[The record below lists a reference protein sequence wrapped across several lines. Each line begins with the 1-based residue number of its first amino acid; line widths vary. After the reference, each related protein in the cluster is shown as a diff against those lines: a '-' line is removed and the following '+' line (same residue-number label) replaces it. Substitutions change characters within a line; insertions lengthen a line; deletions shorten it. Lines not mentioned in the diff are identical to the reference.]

1 MTLRSSS
8 YSIRT
13 ENIKHRIGMI
23 LLVVF
28 LFFSYFIWFLMSVQN
43 ICSQKGVKISEIRK
57 DITGLSEPGMGFG
70 VITMIAAVLLAVSGL
85 RYLHSKAE
93 VDFYHSLPVRR
104 RTCLFVIMTND
115 LLIFTGITIIL
126 SVLKCA
132 VAAAAGYFL
141 PAFGMNTARAFVFD
155 VLVFTVTYLTMALSM
170 ILTGHTFVGLMG
182 FCVFAGYVPLILRNL
197 YPGLASMFFKTYY
210 SLSEW
215 GRAFNYFS
223 PITLAGELI
232 LGASVRA
239 RIISLLII
247 CVWNVILTVL
257 VFVLYEKRASEAAG
271 KAMAF
276 PKVKPFV
283 RIMLV
288 IPASIYV
295 GLGLYSISIGS
306 FGAWMVA
313 GILIG
318 GFLSHGLIECI
329 YRFDI
334 RGLLSHKKQMIISIA
349 AAFVI
354 VGIFW
359 LDIFGYDRYVPE
371 KEDTASVIIDNG
383 ILSTNTFWGRE
394 KKGISG
400 EAMGE
405 TLDILK
411 EAALENDENSER
423 YYSED
428 AFYDEYAGYMYT
440 VRYRLKNGK
449 EKIRSYIFDRELKDK
464 LMQTVFATREYKED
478 RFSLYTAD
486 WSKVTGVYINL
497 FMKDEELAL
506 TKEEREELFKIYLE
520 ELSGLDYNTAR
531 SAAPFGWFG
540 VYHNSSDGQNEDD
553 IFNTYDSYGA
563 GNDIYY
569 LYPSFEKTI
578 RYLREELGLKVPTSM
593 EDIQIHKLTMWQNK
607 DGYDE
612 GKSYSISDK
621 EFIDSVKGKLVRSEL
636 AENGECLYPLD
647 TTVGITAEA
656 VTEDG
661 NVETVLYTDSN
672 TLKKI
677 KDYIKMN

>member
-1 MTLRSSS
+1 MTLKNSS

-43 ICSQKGVKISEIRK
+43 ICGQKGLKASEIRK
-57 DITGLSEPGMGFG
+57 GITGLSEPGMGFG

-104 RTCLFVIMTND
+104 RTCLFVILTND
-115 LLIFTGITIIL
+115 LLIFTGIIVII

-141 PAFGMNTARAFVFD
+141 PAFGVNTARAIVYD
-155 VLVFTVTYLTMALSM
+155 VLIFLVTYLTMALSM
-170 ILTGHTFVGLMG
+170 ILTAHTFVGLMG

-197 YPGLASMFFKTYY
+197 YPALASMFYTTYY

-223 PITLAGELI
+223 PITLAVELI
-232 LGASVRA
+232 SGASVRA

-257 VFVLYEKRASEAAG
+257 VFNLYERRASEAAG

-276 PKVKPFV
+276 SKIKPFV

-288 IPASIYV
+288 IPASVYV

-318 GFLSHGLIECI
+318 GFLSHGMIECI
-329 YRFDI
+329 YQFDI
-334 RGLLSHKKQMIISIA
+334 RGFLSHKKQMIISIA

-359 LDIFGYDRYVPE
+359 SDIFGYDRYVPE

-411 EAALENDENSER
+411 EAALKNDKNSES
-423 YYSED
+423 YYGED
-428 AFYDEYAGYMYT
+428 AFYDEYASYT
-440 VRYRLKNGK
+440 VRYRLKNRK
-449 EKIRSYIFDRELKDK
+449 EKIRSYILDRKLKDK
-464 LMQTVFATREYKED
+464 LMQTVFSTREYKED

-520 ELSGLDYNTAR
+520 EFSGLDYNTAR
-531 SAAPFGWFG
+531 SEAPFGWFG
-540 VYHNSSDGQNEDD
+540 VYHNSSDRQYEDGV
-553 IFNTYDSYGA
+553 FHTYDGYGA

-569 LYPSFEKTI
+569 LYPSFKKTI
-578 RYLREELGLKVPTSM
+578 RYLREELGLNVPTSM
-593 EDIQIHKLTMWQNK
+593 EDIQIHKLTMWKNGDDY
-607 DGYDE
+607 DGE
-612 GKSYSISDK
+612 KSYSICNK
-621 EFIDSVKGKLVRSEL
+621 EFIDSVKGKLVRSEMT
-636 AENGECLYPLD
+636 ENGECLYPLD

-661 NVETVLYTDSN
+661 NVEAVLYTDSD
-672 TLKKI
+672 TLEKI
-677 KDYIKMN
+677 KNYIKMK

>member
-23 LLVVF
+23 LFVVF

-43 ICSQKGVKISEIRK
+43 ICSQKGLEVSEIRK
-57 DITGLSEPGMGFG
+57 SITELSEPGMGFG
-70 VITMIAAVLLAVSGL
+70 ILTMIAAVLLAVSGL

-93 VDFYHSLPVRR
+93 VDFYHSLPVKR
-104 RTCLFVIMTND
+104 RTFLFVIMTND
-115 LLIFTGITIIL
+115 LLIFTGIAVII

-132 VAAAAGYFL
+132 VAAAAGYFI
-141 PAFGMNTARAFVFD
+141 PSFGMNAARAFVYDLLIFII
-155 VLVFTVTYLTMALSM
+155 TYLTMALSM
-170 ILTGHTFVGLMG
+170 ILTAHTFVGLMG

-197 YPGLASMFFKTYY
+197 YPSLASMFFKTYY
-210 SLSEW
+210 SFSEW
-215 GRAFNYFS
+215 GRASNYFS
-223 PITLAGELI
+223 PVSLAGELI
-232 LGASVRA
+232 LGASARA

-247 CVWNVILTVL
+247 CVWSVILTVL
-257 VFVLYEKRASEAAG
+257 VFVLYEKRASETAG

-276 PKVKPFV
+276 SALKPFI

-288 IPASIYV
+288 IPASVYV

-306 FGAWMVA
+306 FGGWMIA

-318 GFLSHGLIECI
+318 GFLSHGMIECI
-329 YRFDI
+329 YQFDI
-334 RGLLSHKKQMIISIA
+334 RGLLSHKKQMLISIA

-359 LDIFGYDRYVPE
+359 ADIFGYDRYVPE
-371 KEDTASVIIDNG
+371 KEDTASVVIDNG
-383 ILSTNTFWGRE
+383 IVSTNTFWGKE

-400 EAMGE
+400 ESMGE
-405 TLDILK
+405 ALAVLK
-411 EAALENDENSER
+411 EAALENDENVES
-423 YYSED
+423 YYG
-428 AFYDEYAGYMYT
+428 ANTVYDEYTSYT
-440 VRYRLKNGK
+440 VRYRLKNGN
-449 EKIRSYIFDRELKDK
+449 EKTRSYILDRGLRDK
-464 LMQTVFATREYKED
+464 LMKTIFSSREYKED

-520 ELSGLDYNTAR
+520 EFSELDYDTAR
-531 SAAPFGWFG
+531 STVPFGWFG
-540 VYHNSSDGQNEDD
+540 VYHNSSDGQFEGS
-553 IFNTYDSYGA
+553 IFNTYDSYGV

-569 LYPSFEKTI
+569 LYPTFKNTI
-578 RYLREELGLKVPTSM
+578 RYLREELGLNVQTSM
-593 EDIQIHKLTMWQNK
+593 EDVEIQKLTVWQYR
-607 DGYDE
+607 DDSE
-612 GKSYSISDK
+612 EEKSYSVRDK

-636 AENGECLYPLD
+636 IENGECLYPLD
-647 TTVGITAEA
+647 TTDGITVEA

-661 NVETVLYTDSN
+661 NVEAVMYTDSD

-677 KDYIKMN
+677 KDYAKIK